1 MVKKTSKHTWIKNI
15 AMMGIILVFLFIAVN
30 IFLKVV
36 TKHNNEL
43 VVPDF
48 TNIPLSEAQHLAKEA
63 HLRLEVTD
71 SVYIKRMARGHISR
85 QNPDPGSYV
94 KKGRRILL
102 TINSVNPQMVQMPNL
117 VGYSL
122 RQAKTEIMSSGLK
135 VGKLIYEYDIATN
148 NVLQQKVA
156 NDTIAPGVE
165 IETDTPIDLVL
176 GMNISDTTTYIP
188 NVMGYKL
195 MLATDMLQ
203 DNSLNI
209 SKISF
214 DETVLNY
221 SDSLDAMVYQQIP
234 AYTDSIKYRLGTGV
248 EIFLTKDESKIIIEE
263 PAEEE
268 GEEEGVETTEEE

>member
-1 MVKKTSKHTWIKNI
+1 MVKKANKHIWVKNI
-15 AMMGIILVFLFIAVN
+15 AMIGVIIAFLFIAVN

-43 VVPDF
+43 IVPDF
-48 TNIPLSEAQHLAKEA
+48 TNMPLTEAQHLAKEA

-85 QNPDPGSYV
+85 QNPDAGSYV

-102 TINSVNPQMVQMPNL
+102 TINSVSPQMVQMPDL

-122 RQAKTEIMSSGLK
+122 RQAKTEIISNGLK
-135 VGKLIYEYDIATN
+135 VGKLIYKYDIATN
-148 NVLQQKVA
+148 NVLQQMVA

-195 MLATDMLQ
+195 IIATDLLQ

-209 SKISF
+209 QKISF
-214 DETVLNY
+214 DETVIDY
-221 SDSLDAMVYQQIP
+221 SDSLNAMVYMQIP
-234 AYTDSIKYRLGTGV
+234 AYSDSIQYKLGTGV
-248 EIFLTKDESKIIIEE
+248 EIFLTKDESKIVIEE
-263 PAEEE
+263 PKTEGEE
-268 GEEEGVETTEEE
+268 GEEITEEE